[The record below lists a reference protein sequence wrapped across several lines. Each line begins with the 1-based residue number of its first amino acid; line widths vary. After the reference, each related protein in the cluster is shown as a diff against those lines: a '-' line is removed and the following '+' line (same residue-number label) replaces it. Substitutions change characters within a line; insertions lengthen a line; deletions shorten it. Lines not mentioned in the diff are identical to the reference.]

1 MSYHHPQAN
10 QQIGTL
16 DEERRKGLVL
26 SVFMVTGL
34 VGGWWWVSKKVK
46 QSKQKEMRQHIKR
59 SRKLYGEDPFIEA
72 DIKRMYA

>member
-10 QQIGTL
+10 QQLGASE
-16 DEERRKGLVL
+16 EERRKGLVVGIAMTAAL
-26 SVFMVTGL
+26 F
-34 VGGWWWVSKKVK
+34 GGWWWVGKKVK